1 MGESLLIEVMPGEI
15 RAAAVR
21 DGRVVELFVERR
33 GHESLVGNVYL
44 GRVERVL
51 DGMDAAFVDI
61 GIGKSGFLGLDGA
74 RTGDPAPRDAKDRMG
89 DYVVEGEAV
98 RVQVAKDAVD
108 RKGAQLTR
116 RIAVAGRHLVYTP
129 TQQRIA
135 VSRQIA
141 DADERARLEALVGG
155 AAEAGDGFIVRTASE
170 GAEGAELAD
179 DAAYLRRLWSEIDA
193 RASAASPP
201 ALVHEEPPPLLRLFR
216 DRVGAATDEI
226 VIDSPG
232 GFAAAR
238 DYCGRFMP
246 KLKDRLRLHA
256 DAEHVFA
263 AAGVEEEIERALGP
277 RVGLPSGGEL
287 VIEATEALTAVDV
300 NSGRFTGGGRLED
313 TAFRTNLEAADEAAR
328 QLRLR
333 NIGGLILIDFIH
345 MNEEANWD
353 RVLERLGAA
362 LDGDRSN
369 VRLIGRTAAGLVE
382 ITRRRQRESL
392 RRMLTEPCAP
402 CGGGGRVSTP
412 HSAALAVMRALK
424 REARKSKPGP
434 IVVTAA
440 SDVVDML
447 EGEAA
452 PAMSELATILGRRI
466 ALRRAPSHGRET
478 FDIVAGDE

>member
-15 RAAAVR
+15 RAAAAR

-44 GRVERVL
+44 GRVERIL

-108 RKGAQLTR
+108 RKGVQLTR

-135 VSRQIA
+135 VSRQIV
-141 DADERARLEALVGG
+141 DADERARLEALVGD
-155 AAEAGDGFIVRTASE
+155 AAEADDGFIVRTASE

-193 RASAASPP
+193 RGAVASPP

-216 DRVGAATDEI
+216 DRVGAAIDEI

-256 DAEHVFA
+256 GPEHVFA

-353 RVLERLGAA
+353 RVLEGLGAA
-362 LDGDRSN
+362 LAGDRSN

-402 CGGGGRVSTP
+402 CRGGGRVSTP
-412 HSAALAVMRALK
+412 HSAALAIMRALK

-466 ALRRAPSHGRET
+466 AFQRAPSYGRET